1 MIDSSAI
8 CSVCTINISDL
19 RDGQRHDMWIPL
31 KDIKIGRLHLAVT
44 VTEERAKV
52 VSVRFD

>member
-8 CSVCTINISDL
+8 CSDCTINISDL

-31 KDIKIGRLHLAVT
+31 KNVKVGRLHLAIT
-44 VTEERAKV
+44 VIEEGAKV
-52 VSVRFD
+52 FSIRFD